1 MLREIKDIFNQ
12 NSNKTKD
19 EFEDLYKWKK
29 VPYKKDDLYLLN
41 KLLQEKSKKKQNNRG
56 LFGGG
61 KSLSTINKKDQR
73 VTFKMSYNSF
83 LNVHKDYLRTYMPQ
97 ENKNEVTEKPKL
109 FGSPFEE
116 YEENMVGKHYKCI
129 ISPENQNVN
138 LELLCNEFIRHIET
152 MTGFKLYWQG
162 CIHNDTAHRHAHI
175 CINGKDKN
183 GREVYFQ
190 PEMIRRTMRET
201 LSYLTTKMMGE
212 RSEREI
218 LVEQKNLIKAKRWT
232 SLDSQIEK
240 YPTRIPI
247 RLVNP
252 EIQNRLSFLYEVGLA
267 NKNEKYYSINPEYKN
282 ILTATGRYNTF
293 LSEYIKF
300 NGNLEL
306 YSGGKIRGKVID
318 VINFDKDESWN
329 DALIISKGEK
339 NIYVPIWQLKK
350 NNLMGATVEIE
361 GGTRSL
367 SRQIKDSSI
376 KIIEKSK
383 FNKNERV

>member
-12 NSNKTKD
+12 KPKGTKD
-19 EFEDLYKWKK
+19 EFDDLYKWKK

-41 KLLQEKSKKKQNNRG
+41 KLLHEKSNKKKSG
-56 LFGGG
+56 YFGGG
-61 KSLSTINKKDQR
+61 KTLSSINKKDQR
-73 VTFKMSYNSF
+73 VTFKMSYNPF

-109 FGSPFEE
+109 FGTDFEE
-116 YEENMVGKHYKCI
+116 YEKNIVGKHFKCI

-138 LELLCNEFIRHIET
+138 LELLCNEFIKHIET

-201 LSYLTTKMMGE
+201 LSYLTTKMVGE
-212 RSEREI
+212 RTDREI
-218 LVEQKNLIKAKRWT
+218 LAEQKNLIKEKRWT

-247 RLVNP
+247 RSISP

-267 NKNEKYYSINPEYKN
+267 TKNEKYYSVKPECKDV
-282 ILTATGRYNTF
+282 LTATGRYNTF
-293 LSEYIKF
+293 LSKYQNL

-306 YSGGKIRGKVID
+306 YSGGKIKGKVVD

-329 DALIISKGEK
+329 DALVINQNGQ

-350 NNLMGATVEIE
+350 DNLMGATVEID

-376 KIIEKSK
+376 KVIEKSQLY
-383 FNKNERV
+383 KNNRV